1 VADSMRC
8 QVCEEPIELI
18 DTCEA
23 CLRLTYE
30 SPPPK
35 RTGRPPFS
43 VINGEC
49 IRGHK
54 MVWVKQR
61 WRCKPCEAIY
71 ADRKRQKRRAE
82 R

>member
-1 VADSMRC
+1 M
-8 QVCEEPIELI
+8 ELI
-18 DTCEA
+18 DICEA

-35 RTGRPPFS
+35 RMGRPPFS
-43 VINGEC
+43 VVNGEC
-49 IRGHK
+49 MRGHK
-54 MVWVKQR
+54 MIQVNER

-71 ADRKRQKRRAE
+71 ADRKRQKRRVE